1 MPFCAQC
8 GAEGQGNFCPS
19 CGAPRASGTA
29 RTSTARNAGEL
40 DNNVVATLCYVLGL
54 LTGILFLV
62 LEPYN
67 RNREVRFHA
76 LQSICVSVAFFLIS
90 SVLMLFTAIPFFGW
104 LIALLAL
111 PALYLAGFGLW
122 LALMYRAY
130 TGQRWVLPIV
140 GPIAERQA

>member
-19 CGAPRASGTA
+19 CGAPRTAASTPSPFSNN
-29 RTSTARNAGEL
+29 TGEL
-40 DNNVVATLCYVLGL
+40 DNNVVAALCYALGL
-54 LTGILFLV
+54 LTGVLFLV

-67 RNREVRFHA
+67 RNREIRFHA
-76 LQSICVSVAFFLIS
+76 LQSICVSVAFFFVS
-90 SVLMLFTAIPFFGW
+90 SALMLFTAIPFFGW
-104 LIALLAL
+104 LIAVLAL

-122 LALMYRAY
+122 LALIYRAY

-140 GPIAERQA
+140 GPLAEKQA